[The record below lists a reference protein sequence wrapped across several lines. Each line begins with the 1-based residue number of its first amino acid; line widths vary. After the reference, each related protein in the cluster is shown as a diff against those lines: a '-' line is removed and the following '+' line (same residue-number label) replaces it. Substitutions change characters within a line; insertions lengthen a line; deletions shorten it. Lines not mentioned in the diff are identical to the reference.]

1 VHLVEDIQE
10 LELHLVQE
18 DIRGLELLQ
27 VQEDIQEQER
37 LQVLE
42 GILAVS
48 LELLEVVILV
58 LVHLVDSQALQVV
71 DTMEQVLQAV
81 DILELVHQELQV
93 VVTLELG
100 PHQVN
105 MEVPQLL
112 RWTPRLPSGSK
123 LWTRI
128 RVAR

>member
-1 VHLVEDIQE
+1 MHLVEDIQE

-58 LVHLVDSQALQVV
+58 LVHLVDSQVV